1 MKILLY
7 LFLILSC
14 SILEAKKVK
23 SQKKLII
30 LSIDGFPGYY
40 LKPDSKFY
48 PLLKNIRKL
57 ISKSDYSNEVQTIYP
72 SITYPAHTSMITGV
86 DPIEH
91 GILYN
96 SPLDPFKKYPGS
108 WLWYDEEIKTKTI
121 LDFSNE
127 EKLITASVYWPVTV
141 GAKIKYNI
149 PQYWKNKN
157 DEDEKL
163 LAALSTPN
171 LYKEIKEKIGA
182 SVLETTGDEEK
193 INAGIA
199 IWKLK
204 KPDILLIYT
213 TDLDTVH
220 HEKGIYSNEAK
231 IKLQKIDS
239 LVGKLTLE
247 TKLFKDKNLSLVVV
261 SDHGFRE
268 VKSLCYPNR
277 FLIEKN
283 FINQKEN
290 TWSYYFKTYGGGA
303 ILLDNPNR
311 PFFSDSIDLNELKKE
326 IESKCPNNSLNLEDG
341 LKNIQQKFHS
351 DAIAVL
357 ESKDGAGISESLTVT
372 DYYRIANPTYFNHGF
387 SPEEDDIKTIL
398 INYPKKNIELESVK
412 QVFDLS
418 CSWLKLNCKKGK
430 KR

>member
-1 MKILLY
+1 MKIFFY
-7 LFLILSC
+7 LVFFISC
-14 SILEAKKVK
+14 IGLEAKKVK
-23 SQKKLII
+23 SQKKLIV

-40 LKPDSKFY
+40 LNPDSKFY
-48 PLLKNIRKL
+48 PYLKNIRKL
-57 ISKSDYSNEVQTIYP
+57 ISKSDYSNRVSTIYP

-96 SPLDPFKKYPGS
+96 SPLDPLKKYPGS

-127 EKLITASVYWPVTV
+127 EKLVTASVYWPVTV

-163 LAALSTPN
+163 LSALSTAG
-171 LYKEIKEKIGA
+171 LYNEIRENIKA

-193 INAGIA
+193 IHAGLA

-204 KPDILLIYT
+204 KPDLLLIYT
-213 TDLDTVH
+213 TDLDSIH
-220 HEKGIYSNEAK
+220 HEKTVYSNEAK
-231 IKLQKIDS
+231 LKLQKIDS
-239 LVGKLTLE
+239 LVGELIEE
-247 TKLFKDKNLSLVVV
+247 TKLYKDKNLSLILV

-277 FLIEKN
+277 FLVEKN
-283 FINQKEN
+283 LINPKEN
-290 TWSYYFKTYGGGA
+290 SWSYYFKTYGGGG

-326 IESKCPNNSLNLEDG
+326 IESKCPNNILNIEDG
-341 LKNIQQKFHS
+341 LKEIQQKFHK

-357 ESKDGAGISESLTVT
+357 ESKEGAGISESLTVT
-372 DYYRIANPTYFNHGF
+372 DYHRIANPIYYNHGF
-387 SPEEDDIKTIL
+387 SPEEVEMKTIL
-398 INYPKKNIELESVK
+398 ISYPKKKIELESVK
-412 QVFDLS
+412 EVFSLG
-418 CSWLKLNCKKGK
+418 CNWLKLNCKKGK
-430 KR
+430 RR